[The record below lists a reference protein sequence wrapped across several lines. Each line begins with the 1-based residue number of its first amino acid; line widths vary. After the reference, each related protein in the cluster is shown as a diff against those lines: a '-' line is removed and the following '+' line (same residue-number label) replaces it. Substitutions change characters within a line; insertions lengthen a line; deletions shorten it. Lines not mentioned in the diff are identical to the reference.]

1 MRRNVESK
9 GVYRQEVNVLI
20 DAATE
25 KTWGGYAREAGH
37 KRENVGEV
45 KNDIRGEETVEA
57 LAAENQKL
65 RREQNMLRLLCE
77 TSNSAFIYYNYQEDR
92 VETVANWDHF
102 FDFTVAQIGDLAKL
116 YERVEDQYVIP
127 LKEGF
132 FIEKQNR
139 DRQTFEIKLKESGLC
154 VEVEVNIVYDEQK
167 RPTDKIIR
175 FKDITRMMAQKD
187 ELTYMAYY
195 DILTGLYNR
204 NYFIRLL
211 GEFLRRAETENCKVA
226 VMFLD
231 IDDFRR
237 VNDGIGI
244 IAGDDLVQL
253 FGQYLTNLMN
263 SNVIISHFSTD
274 IYCIGIYDPCGAR
287 SVETIYQVIRDRLR
301 QPFRMTDG
309 QEVNMTVSVGV
320 AEYPESA
327 TRTLELVNC
336 AEIVM
341 FKAKSRGKDAIQY
354 FNSAILEDFLQTV
367 TIQNKL
373 KEVVFEQN
381 FTMFFQPQCYAASGR
396 LRGVE
401 ALIRWKDDQ
410 GDMISPAVFIPIAEK
425 NGAIVPIGNW
435 VIEKSVQIFAKWRE
449 KYAYP
454 LVLSLNISAVQCK
467 QNDFIDSILL
477 ILEQYGVPPE
487 EIELEITE
495 TILVDDFEE
504 TKKRLSDL
512 RKAGIRISLDD
523 FGTGFSSLSYLKGLP
538 IDTLKIDKSF
548 VDTLLTDVNTKIIT
562 ESIIYMVKRLG
573 YETVAEGVET
583 KEQFSYLQELSCDMI
598 QGYYT
603 GRPMPEEGIENLLKE
618 LTKKV

>member
-1 MRRNVESK
+1 M
-9 GVYRQEVNVLI
+9 G
-20 DAATE
+20 
-25 KTWGGYAREAGH
+25 EA
-37 KRENVGEV
+37 
-45 KNDIRGEETVEA
+45 KNDRRGEEAWEA
-57 LAAENQKL
+57 LAAENREL
-65 RREQNMLRLLCE
+65 RREEKMLRLLCE
-77 TSNSAFIYYNYQEDR
+77 TSNSAFIYYNYQDDR
-92 VETVANWDHF
+92 VETIANWEHF
-102 FDFTVAQIGDLAKL
+102 FDFQVSHIGELDKL
-116 YERVEDQYVIP
+116 YERVEEQYVLP
-127 LKEGF
+127 LKEGL

-139 DRQTFEIKLKESGLC
+139 ERQTFEIKLKERALC
-154 VEVEVNIVYDEQK
+154 VEVEVNIVYDEQG

-204 NYFIRLL
+204 NYFVRLL
-211 GEFLRRAETENCKVA
+211 GEFLRRAETEHCKVA

-253 FGQYLTNLMN
+253 FGQYLTNLMS

-287 SVETIYQVIRDRLR
+287 SVETIYRVIRERLQ
-301 QPFRMTDG
+301 QPFKMTDG
-309 QEVNMTVSVGV
+309 QEVKMTVSVGV
-320 AEYPESA
+320 SEYPEA
-327 TRTLELVNC
+327 AVGTLELINC

-341 FKAKSRGKDAIQY
+341 FKAKSQGKDAIQY
-354 FNSAILEDFLQTV
+354 FESTILDDFLQTV
-367 TIQNKL
+367 TIQTKL

-381 FTMFFQPQCYAASGR
+381 FTMYFQPQCFAEDKK

-401 ALIRWKDDQ
+401 ALIRWKDEQ

-435 VIEKSVQIFAKWRE
+435 VVEKSVQIYADWRK

-454 LVLSLNISAVQCK
+454 LILSLNISAVQCK
-467 QNDFIDSILL
+467 QDCFIDSVLR
-477 ILEQYGVPPE
+477 ILERYGVSPQ

-495 TILVDDFEE
+495 TILVEDFEE

-512 RKAGIRISLDD
+512 RKTGIRISLDD

-548 VDTLLTDVNTKIIT
+548 VDTLLTDMNTQIIT

-573 YETVAEGVET
+573 YETIAEGVET
-583 KEQFSYLQELSCDMI
+583 EEQFTYLRELSCDII

-603 GRPMPEEGIENLLKE
+603 GRPMPADGVEKLLKE
-618 LTKKV
+618 LTEKG